1 MASSSLSPSPAAM
14 KEGEYANW
22 AELPPELTSSILHRL
37 GPIEIV
43 ETAQKVCR
51 SWRRVCKD
59 PSMWRKIVIHIE
71 EFGDRYYEK
80 LCRHAVGR
88 SHGGLVEIDISHFG
102 SDPLLRYIADKSS
115 SHLRSLRISFCYQVT
130 DKGFIAAIAR
140 LPLLE
145 ELEVSYCSLSE
156 ECLRVVGQS
165 CPNLKTLKKNC
176 VGYRRRS
183 TRKESDDVALAI
195 AETMLGLCHLQ
206 IFGDTLT
213 DAGLNAILDGCP
225 NLEHLDLRQC
235 FNVNL
240 VGDMEK
246 RCLERIKVVRRP
258 NDSVHDYP
266 FDATVNDYP
275 YGLSDVDVMSEDELY
290 YDDLSDGSDNSDFD
304 PYYY

>member
-1 MASSSLSPSPAAM
+1 MN
-14 KEGEYANW
+14 EGGGGCVNW
-22 AELPPELTSSILHRL
+22 AELPPDLTSSILHRL

-43 ETAQKVCR
+43 KTAQKVCR

-80 LCRHAVGR
+80 LCRHVVGR
-88 SHGGLVEIDISHFG
+88 SRGGLVEIDISHFG
-102 SDPLLRYIADKSS
+102 SDPLLRYIADESS

-176 VGYRRRS
+176 VGYRRHP
-183 TRKESDDVALAI
+183 RKDSDDVALAI
-195 AETMLGLCHLQ
+195 AETMPGLCHLQ
-206 IFGDTLT
+206 LFGDRLT
-213 DAGLNAILDGCP
+213 DVGLNAILDRCP

-235 FNVNL
+235 FNVEL
-240 VGDMEK
+240 VGDLEI
-246 RCLERIKVVRRP
+246 RCFERIKVVRRP
-258 NDSVHDYP
+258 NDSIHDYP
-266 FDATVNDYP
+266 FDAMVNNYP
-275 YGLSDVDVMSEDELY
+275 YG
-290 YDDLSDGSDNSDFD
+290 F
-304 PYYY
+304 